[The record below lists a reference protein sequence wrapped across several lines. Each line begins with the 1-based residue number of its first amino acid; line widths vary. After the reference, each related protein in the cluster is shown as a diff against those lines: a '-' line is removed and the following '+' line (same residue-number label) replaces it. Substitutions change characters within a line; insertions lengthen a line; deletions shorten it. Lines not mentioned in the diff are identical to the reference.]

1 MARTASY
8 TPGPARPDT
17 KNGVNVNQHQ
27 PLRIVVIGTGFVG
40 LTHAAICAEMGHR
53 VLAYDIDPDRIA
65 AYASGDAAA
74 IERHVNEPGL
84 AACIAAHLGRNL
96 RFTAAPTV
104 LAAALG
110 AARNTPGARLVFLC
124 VPTPPQPDGATDR
137 GPYLAAIHQVADVL
151 ALRAPA
157 PRMLVVNKSTVPIGT
172 ARLLQRILSMRGVR
186 DVGVASNPE
195 FLPQG
200 DALAAARRP
209 DRIVVGADTAADF
222 ALLRQVYAPMI
233 HGDHGGDGGGDH
245 GAPPGSG
252 PLPAERYLET
262 TPETAE
268 AIKYVSNALLFTYIS
283 FWNGVGARLGERF
296 PRIDLDHLRAG
307 VTADARISPWGARV
321 GIGAGGSCFG
331 KDIRSLI
338 HQIESEASPATLL
351 RAVHEIN
358 ERQKVY
364 LLERAT
370 AEAGFRFEGKTVAV
384 LGLAFKQNTNDMR
397 DAAAL
402 RVIDALLARGVSEI
416 RVHDPVVD
424 QDASGRWLDPSRD
437 ARYARIV
444 HHDAVADALRGS
456 HALVVSTDWDQYRQL
471 GEIIGQ
477 TVAPPYLILDGRC
490 MIADAPALAARGY
503 TYLPV
508 GGALLS
514 GRARPAVAAPEGAQA
529 AQAASKKT
537 SKSQAA

>member
-1 MARTASY
+1 M
-8 TPGPARPDT
+8 
-17 KNGVNVNQHQ
+17 

-40 LTHAAICAEMGHR
+40 LTHAAVCAEMGHR

-84 AACIAAHLGRNL
+84 AAALGAHLGRTL

-110 AARNTPGARLVFLC
+110 ATRTTPGANLVFLC

-137 GPYLAAIHQVADVL
+137 GPYLAAVHQLADVL

-200 DALAAARRP
+200 SALAAARTP

-222 ALLRQVYAPMI
+222 ALLRRVYAPML
-233 HGDHGGDGGGDH
+233 DRSPDADADA
-245 GAPPGSG
+245 GADTGQRAA
-252 PLPAERYLET
+252 PAGKRYLET

-296 PRIDLDHLRAG
+296 PRIDLDDLRAG

-358 ERQKVY
+358 ERQTVY

-370 AEAGFRFEGKTVAV
+370 IEAGFCFEGKTVAV
-384 LGLAFKQNTNDMR
+384 LGLAFKPNTNDMR
-397 DAAAL
+397 DAPAL
-402 RVIDALLARGVSEI
+402 RIIDALLARGVAGI

-424 QDASGRWLDPSRD
+424 RDAAGRWLDPARD
-437 ARYARIV
+437 ARYARV
-444 HHDAVADALRGS
+444 AHHHAIADALRGS
-456 HALVVSTDWDQYRQL
+456 HALVVSTDWDDYRQL
-471 GEIIGQ
+471 GETIGQ
-477 TVAPPYLILDGRC
+477 TVEPPYLVLDGRC
-490 MIADAPALAARGY
+490 MIANAAALAARGY
-503 TYLPV
+503 AYLPV
-508 GGALLS
+508 GGALLC
-514 GRARPAVAAPEGAQA
+514 GGARPAGA
-529 AQAASKKT
+529 AQASQPAPAAKPSKT
-537 SKSQAA
+537 SKNQAA